1 MEILTETPFKILHQ
15 GFADTI
21 VEYKN
26 IENDLPLYEQRM
38 LENKPAEFKKVQ
50 MDFNSAEL
58 YNQELRSKYQ
68 NIPSFL
74 ISDLSNL
81 YLTKEFKL
89 YKINQII
96 TVTEYLQKVLKLIF
110 SIDKQITKL
119 EKKIESILSEK
130 KFNTSTEK
138 DICRSKMVIE
148 NILDL
153 LSDIKVSITELETDK
168 SSIGIKPFVK
178 EIWDTLLL
186 SFAICYVP
194 DEYASKIDAIFP
206 DIALKKISF
215 LGEEAKDKKIVS
227 KHLSDLK
234 NRLFFIINLFITNL
248 SNQFSYYVTSDSFL
262 NNPKGMT
269 VFVIPMSMYIM
280 FDFYQ
285 SGLTKSES
293 VKKDPKD
300 LYSINS
306 KQMKFYKSVDNYLKK
321 LLEEANRIKESILQE
336 DEFFNIKKLLDYY
349 EKKVSNV
356 RIKQLEP
363 YIADPVIFEKLT
375 AMVQKVKITMV
386 SSMTKGEN
394 PWDVVNLVND
404 TKDID
409 NSTIFFLLKLHE
421 MRTDEN
427 TKFPQSQLKDLL
439 NLCSYSTRLSTQCMN
454 EHVSRYRKGKYR
466 ITDSY
471 EKLFAPILMN

>member
-1 MEILTETPFKILHQ
+1 MEILTDTPFRILHQ

-21 VEYKN
+21 VEYRN
-26 IENDLPLYEQRM
+26 IENDIPLYEQRM
-38 LENKPAEFKKVQ
+38 LETKPAEFKKVQ

-58 YNQELRSKYQ
+58 YNQELRSKFQ
-68 NIPSFL
+68 NIPSFI

-110 SIDKQITKL
+110 SIDKQISKL

-130 KFNTSTEK
+130 KFNTTTEK
-138 DICRSKMVIE
+138 DICRSKMIVE
-148 NILDL
+148 DLLDI
-153 LSDIKVSITELETDK
+153 LSDIKVSITELETDN
-168 SSIGIKPFVK
+168 SSVGINFFVK

-186 SFAICYVP
+186 SLAICYVP

-206 DIALKKISF
+206 DISLKKISS
-215 LGEEAKDKKIVS
+215 LGEEAKDKRIIA

-248 SNQFSYYVTSDSFL
+248 SNQFSYYVTSDRFL
-262 NNPKGMT
+262 NNPKGMV

-293 VKKDPKD
+293 IKKNPKD

-321 LLEEANRIKESILQE
+321 LLEDANKVKAATLLE
-336 DEFFNIKKLLDYY
+336 DEFFNIKKLLEYY
-349 EKKVSNV
+349 EKKVANN

-363 YIADPVIFEKLT
+363 YITDPVIFEKLT
-375 AMVQKVKITMV
+375 AMVQKVKLPMI

-394 PWDVVNLVND
+394 PWDVVNLVKD
-404 TKDID
+404 SKDID

-421 MRTDEN
+421 MRADET

-454 EHVSRYRKGKYR
+454 EHVSRYRKGIYR
-466 ITDSY
+466 TTESY
-471 EKLFAPILMN
+471 ERLFAPILMN